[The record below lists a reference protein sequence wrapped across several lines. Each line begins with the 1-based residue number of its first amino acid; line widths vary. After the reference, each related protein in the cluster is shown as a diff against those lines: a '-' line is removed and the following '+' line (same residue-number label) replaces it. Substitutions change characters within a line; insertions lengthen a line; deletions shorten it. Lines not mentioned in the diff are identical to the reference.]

1 MIKKLLLYSDG
12 GARGNPGPAAAAY
25 VATNEAGVTLK
36 TDARYLGVHTNNQA
50 EYHALLMALKYA
62 LELKVPEIICHLDSE
77 LVAKQV
83 RGQYAV
89 KNAELQKLNTQ
100 VNELLKGFT
109 KTSFVNVPREHPK
122 ISMADALVN
131 KTLDTE
137 TGRPKYSHTAAAKTP
152 TIALTGLFLHVSI
165 RTSNMNRSIEF
176 YQKYFGLQVKRR
188 AELKGKAQIA
198 FLQDAEGKGCTLELT
213 YYPTQTQFVQADFEN
228 RLFDHLGFDVPDL
241 QKTLT
246 AMKKAGVTVTDEPY
260 QFNPHTTIAF
270 IEDPDGTLIEL
281 VERH

>member
-36 TDARYLGVHTNNQA
+36 TDTRYLGIHTNNQA

-89 KNAELQKLNTQ
+89 KNAELQKLYTQ
-100 VNELLKGFT
+100 VNDLLKGFT
-109 KTSFVNVPREHPK
+109 KVSFLNVPREHPK
-122 ISMADALVN
+122 ISQADALVN
-131 KTLDTE
+131 KTLDAE
-137 TGRPKYSHTAAAKTP
+137 TGRPKYSPAAAKTP
-152 TIALTGLFLHVSI
+152 VVALTGLFLHVSI

-188 AELKGKAQIA
+188 AELKNKAQIA

-213 YYPTQTQFVQADFEN
+213 HYPTQKSFEQTEFEN
-228 RLFDHLGFDVPDL
+228 RLFDHLGFDVPDI

-246 AMKKAGVTVTDEPY
+246 AMKKASVTVTDEPY
-260 QFNPHTTIAF
+260 QFNQHTTIAF